1 MFKCLFIKQFNWE
14 SIIFPIRWWNKNSFG
29 AKHLF
34 HIGVKLT
41 RWRRFPRRLWES
53 VNNRYQRVS
62 QCRFQV
68 QKTVKF
74 PKGKLVVTHSS
85 NYLMNEN
92 SLETVIGFKSKFFDP
107 TPQWK
112 FLKKITATLSSDLGF
127 RISYFLRK
135 QNLIHI
141 LICSPCCAFPNLLQK
156 LHHKSLKI
164 FYQDTSEFIW
174 GENERSKTDFVN
186 RLLLGFITC
195 YDIWGEGTSFSWER
209 VSYLHLTST
218 YLILK

>member
-1 MFKCLFIKQFNWE
+1 MFIFPEIVEIKKQLVSFSIVIFGFPEWREENKFRSFKGISLMVEIVWDKPTSFSGWISNWATTFPLSRYLGWWLYIMKSCAMFKCLFIKQFNWE

-92 SLETVIGFKSKFFDP
+92 SLETVIGFKSKFFDL

-112 FLKKITATLSSDLGF
+112 F
-127 RISYFLRK
+127 
-135 QNLIHI
+135 
-141 LICSPCCAFPNLLQK
+141 
-156 LHHKSLKI
+156 
-164 FYQDTSEFIW
+164 
-174 GENERSKTDFVN
+174 
-186 RLLLGFITC
+186 
-195 YDIWGEGTSFSWER
+195 
-209 VSYLHLTST
+209 
-218 YLILK
+218 